1 MLTVWTCL
9 LGTVVAMWLYLR
21 VIFVKLLREWREH
34 LAVKEAEWN
43 RDLWAVSQKAER
55 DNKLRVLLMARD
67 AHEEVAKPLDPYV
80 FVFVLFAIPAV
91 VMTTD
96 YCVDHSSAKNVDA
109 RMSAVSRNSTNLFGN
124 HAIHHGLC
132 DVTCEMILAF
142 RSLATVVAY
151 FCWREH
157 RAEAFDLRTL
167 ATRMRSRLASCLG
180 FSAERGRVKFA
191 SYEHINQVFVI
202 PRNGS

>member
-1 MLTVWTCL
+1 MLTAWMCF
-9 LGTVVAMWLYLR
+9 LGAIVAMWLYLR
-21 VIFVKLLREWREH
+21 VLFVRLLREWREH

-43 RDLWAVSQKAER
+43 RDLWAPSQKAER

-80 FVFVLFAIPAV
+80 FVFVLFAIPAA

-96 YCVDHSSAKNVDA
+96 YCADHSSAKYIYQ
-109 RMSAVSRNSTNLFGN
+109 MSDNSSNIQGN
-124 HAIHHGLC
+124 HALSYGLC
-132 DVTCEMILAF
+132 DLACEMILAF

-157 RAEAFDLRTL
+157 RAEAFDVRTL
-167 ATRMRSRLASCLG
+167 ATRMRSRLASCFG
-180 FSAERGRVKFA
+180 KPGQQSRRVKFA

-202 PRNGS
+202 PRNGT